1 MTKLQDSAT
10 DDANGPRSRKKPIFC
25 VASWILPCVACLVAY
40 FIVRAATAA
49 DRARGDWLPGL
60 REVIVSILVIALCA
74 FACGVIAILRN
85 ERYRWLGLPP
95 LLAGLCALIYFF
107 PDFLSVIFEWKP

>member
-1 MTKLQDSAT
+1 MAW
-10 DDANGPRSRKKPIFC
+10 F
-25 VASWILPCVACLVAY
+25 VAY

-60 REVIVSILVIALCA
+60 HEVILSILVIALCA

-95 LLAGLCALIYFF
+95 LLAGLCVLIYF
-107 PDFLSVIFEWKP
+107 SRIFFR